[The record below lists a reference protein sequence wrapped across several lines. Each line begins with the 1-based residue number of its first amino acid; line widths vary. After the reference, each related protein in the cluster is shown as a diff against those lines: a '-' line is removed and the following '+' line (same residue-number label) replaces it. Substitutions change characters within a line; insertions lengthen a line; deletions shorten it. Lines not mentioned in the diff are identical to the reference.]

1 MATVARTIPADPAE
15 CAGLLVEA
23 AGDRRTV
30 RIIGSGTKSYLG
42 DVGATDVELSTE
54 RLAGVIDHVPADL
67 TVTLGAGT
75 RMADV
80 AAALARV
87 GQFLPLDP
95 PHADA
100 ATIGGVI
107 AANSNGFWRARYGGV
122 RDLLI
127 GTSTALT
134 DGTIARAGGRVVK
147 NVAGYDLDKLLVGS
161 LGTLGVIVEATLKV
175 LPLPEKSDGLVAR
188 FDRPADAFGT
198 AHAVVR
204 APSRVDACVVERSAE
219 GSWILAVQ
227 SRGGGPTVDRALR
240 DARREV
246 TTRHGDATDL
256 GDDLRPMRELP
267 ARAIDGALVRVS
279 LPLAASR
286 VGHPH
291 FPEAAAARHDR
302 ARIRVIQ
309 QLPLQVGKCL
319 VGQVLL
325 DPLSELPRLD
335 ERLVHSILLGLDH
348 GAGPLR
354 GQSRWNLDLT
364 VSKELKFTERFN
376 ARFIATFSNIMNHPW
391 FTDPYLD
398 LFDQADFGSIYNG
411 VSPTGN
417 IQINSPRQIE
427 FGLRVGF

>member
-1 MATVARTIPADPAE
+1 MTATVARTIPADPAE

-23 AGDRRTV
+23 AGDHRTV

-42 DVGATDVELSTE
+42 DVGPTDVGLSTE

-80 AAALARV
+80 AAGLARV

-246 TTRHGDATDL
+246 STRHGDATDL
-256 GDDLRPMRELP
+256 GDDLRPMREFP

-279 LPLAASR
+279 LPLAASAAFAESAVGLESFAALVVDVASGIAR
-286 VGHPH
+286 VHLVNDDDAVIRDA
-291 FPEAAAARHDR
+291 EALLLAARMV
-302 ARIRVIQ
+302 A
-309 QLPLQVGKCL
+309 
-319 VGQVLL
+319 
-325 DPLSELPRLD
+325 
-335 ERLVHSILLGLDH
+335 
-348 GAGPLR
+348 GAGRIERRAEHLR
-354 GQSRWNLDLT
+354 SRLLT
-364 VSKELKFTERFN
+364 WPNRPNGDFLMRRIKDAF
-376 ARFIATFSNIMNHPW
+376 
-391 FTDPYLD
+391 DPAGILEPGRSA
-398 LFDQADFGSIYNG
+398 FA
-411 VSPTGN
+411 
-417 IQINSPRQIE
+417 
-427 FGLRVGF
+427 